1 MGGKI
6 TKYEKIEEEIME
18 EGRRNHEKRK
28 RSSKSGPMVN
38 KYEQRLTMNEKSE
51 KKRNR
56 PG

>member
-28 RSSKSGPMVN
+28 RSSKSGN
-38 KYEQRLTMNEKSE
+38 A
-51 KKRNR
+51 
-56 PG
+56 